1 MTDADITKSMQAF
14 HAHLD
19 VCKQCR
25 DNPFGLCKTGEALL
39 LATAE
44 EDALVGAH
52 RLFGLTPT
60 KGGKA
65 DG

>member
-1 MTDADITKSMQAF
+1 MSITKSMQAF

-25 DNPFGLCKTGEALL
+25 DNPFGLCKPGEKLL

-44 EDALVGAH
+44 EDAIIGAH
-52 RLFGLTPT
+52 KLYGVTPPRST
-60 KGGKA
+60 
-65 DG
+65 